1 MTDGRTAGG
10 HRTWLSLVLTANVV
24 LTVCPWQRSAQ
35 AAGFASQQFGGE
47 HGNVVETNPTALY
60 YNPGGLG
67 FSDPI
72 ELGLYGTLALRR
84 ATWTHP
90 QAADDV
96 PDPPGAQGAGTGRAS
111 LFNVFGG
118 PVLAGSMHL
127 TRDFV
132 VAAGLFAPF
141 YGLFHWDKNQAFAGS
156 TKYPQAVDG
165 VQRWF
170 AIDGQI
176 EVLYFSAG
184 AAYRIGPVSIGAS
197 GNFISSTVSLL
208 QARNIGGV
216 GKPDVTEEG
225 RGSFDVHGTNGSFGA
240 GVMVEA
246 IPARLYLAASYQ
258 APPGLGAQALD
269 GGLDVTP
276 PGQKATHYDVTF
288 HQSLPDVFRAGAR
301 FRPRGLPWEFRLFGD
316 YTRWSLLTNQ
326 CLAER
331 NGACP
336 IGPTGAAA
344 TGPGDATV
352 LANVR
357 RDWVDTWG
365 VRAGASYWPAHR
377 VEAFAGMGYETSA
390 VPAATIAPDI
400 PDADKVLLAIGG
412 RVALT
417 EHFFLSVSYTHMQYF
432 DRNVSTTRSTL
443 ASSPGGVPYVYP
455 TVEGNGG
462 GQYTQWIGLLSGSVE
477 ATF

>member
-1 MTDGRTAGG
+1 MR
-10 HRTWLSLVLTANVV
+10 RSLARSLAPVASVL
-24 LTVCPWQRSAQ
+24 LPVCAWDRAAL

-47 HGNVVETNPTALY
+47 HGNVAETNPTALY

-67 FSDPI
+67 FSDRV

-96 PDPPGAQGAGTGRAS
+96 PDPPGAQGADSGRAS

-118 PVLAGSMHL
+118 PTLAGSMHL
-127 TRDFV
+127 TKDFA
-132 VAAGLFAPF
+132 VAVGLFAPF
-141 YGLFHWDKNQAFAGS
+141 YGVFHWDKNQAFAGS
-156 TKYPQAVDG
+156 TMFPQAVDG

-170 AIDGQI
+170 AIDGKI

-184 AAYRIGPVSIGAS
+184 AAYRFGPVSIGAS

-208 QARNIGGV
+208 QGRNIGGV

-225 RGSFDVHGTNGSFGA
+225 RGSFDVHGYNASFGVGA
-240 GVMVEA
+240 MVEA
-246 IPARLYLAASYQ
+246 IPEQLYFGGSYQ
-258 APPGLGAQALD
+258 APPGLGPQALD

-288 HQSLPDVFRAGAR
+288 HQSLPDVIRAGAR
-301 FRPRGLPWEFRLFGD
+301 FRPKELPWEFRLFGD

-331 NGACP
+331 GGACAV
-336 IGPTGAAA
+336 GPTGAAA
-344 TGPGDATV
+344 TAPGDAAV

-357 RDWVDTWG
+357 RDWVDTWSI
-365 VRAGASYWPAHR
+365 RAGASYWPVHT
-377 VEAFAGMGYETSA
+377 VEAFAGAGYETAA
-390 VPAATIAPDI
+390 VPATTMAPDI
-400 PDADKVLLAIGG
+400 PDADKVFLALGA

-417 EHFFLSVSYTHMQYF
+417 EHLFLTVSYTHMLYI

-443 ASSPGGVPYVYP
+443 ASSPSGVPYVYP

-462 GQYTQWIGLLSGSVE
+462 GGYTQWIGLFTGNFE

>member
-1 MTDGRTAGG
+1 MVRDRWPN
-10 HRTWLSLVLTANVV
+10 R
-24 LTVCPWQRSAQ
+24 
-35 AAGFASQQFGGE
+35 
-47 HGNVVETNPTALY
+47 
-60 YNPGGLG
+60 
-67 FSDPI
+67 
-72 ELGLYGTLALRR
+72 
-84 ATWTHP
+84 
-90 QAADDV
+90 
-96 PDPPGAQGAGTGRAS
+96 
-111 LFNVFGG
+111 
-118 PVLAGSMHL
+118 GS
-127 TRDFV
+127 RD
-132 VAAGLFAPF
+132 
-141 YGLFHWDKNQAFAGS
+141 
-156 TKYPQAVDG
+156 
-165 VQRWF
+165 
-170 AIDGQI
+170 
-176 EVLYFSAG
+176 FSAG

-208 QARNIGGV
+208 QARNVGGV

-301 FRPRGLPWEFRLFGD
+301 FRPRDLPWEFRLFGD

-331 NGACP
+331 NGACT
-336 IGPTGAAA
+336 IGPTGAVA
-344 TGPGDATV
+344 TGPADATV

-357 RDWVDTWG
+357 RDSIDTWG

-377 VEAFAGMGYETSA
+377 VEAFAGMGYETAA

-432 DRNVSTTRSTL
+432 RPQREHDEEHARL
-443 ASSPGGVPYVYP
+443 KPGRRPLCVPD
-455 TVEGNGG
+455 GRR
-462 GQYTQWIGLLSGSVE
+462 
-477 ATF
+477 